1 MDTVNI
7 INHIDKIREGVREM
21 QESLEKQGEEIRF
34 LRNMDELHKK
44 TMEEMDNELSSY
56 RITIAQLEEDLETKR
71 KEEEVY
77 KAEIVTLTKLKNK
90 HDLYLE
96 SKKKFFHWF

>member
-1 MDTVNI
+1 MDTINI
-7 INHIDKIREGVREM
+7 INNIDKIRECVREM

-44 TMEEMDNELSSY
+44 TIEEMDNELSNY
-56 RITIAQLEEDLETKR
+56 RITIAQLEEDLEKKR
-71 KEEEVY
+71 KEEELY
-77 KAEIVTLTKLKNK
+77 KGEIVTLTKLKNK
-90 HDLYLE
+90 HDLHD

>member
-90 HDLYLE
+90 HDLHLE